1 MKSYME
7 KEFNKEYLKK
17 IDIQQL
23 GTYYNVPIKD
33 IFEEKRA
40 EFDYEDLEN
49 DTILLD
55 RYSIDSGEYVENYDN
70 VEYDY
75 TDEWEIEDILNNLM
89 NYKKYNH
96 YLVVL
101 FNSRWTGAS
110 GYKITNDYISCFE
123 RDYDCTMK
131 LVSGSAKG
139 KFLELRESHHDCPT
153 GHTSIIVGLTEKEY
167 EKLDNMS
174 IDKIIEFGESFVGKG
189 IEV

>member
-23 GTYYNVPIKD
+23 GTYYTVPIKD
-33 IFEEKRA
+33 IFKEKRA

-55 RYSIDSGEYVENYDN
+55 RCSIDSGEYVENYDN

-75 TDEWEIEDILNNLM
+75 TDEWEIDDILSNLM

-101 FNSRWTGAS
+101 FNSHWTGAS
-110 GYKITNDYISCFE
+110 GYKIFDDYMKCFY

-131 LVSGSAKG
+131 LVSGSVKG

>member
-23 GTYYNVPIKD
+23 GTYYTVPIKD
-33 IFEEKRA
+33 IYEDKRA
-40 EFDYEDLEN
+40 EFDENEDG
-49 DTILLD
+49 TVSLD
-55 RYSIDSGEYVENYDN
+55 YVTVYSGEYIENYDN

-75 TDEWEIEDILNNLM
+75 TDEWEIDYILNNLM
-89 NYKKYNH
+89 NYKKYSH

-131 LVSGSAKG
+131 LVSGSVKG